1 MKLTGILDNSLNGQ
15 LCLRGFANIKDLA
28 RISEADYSYQR
39 GLLDRN
45 DISDFLETQT
55 YLFFPE
61 VILSYK
67 IKYAMKEKVGE
78 LEPIV
83 LLQKGKNYK
92 CNVSFDK
99 TSFIVKESTINKD
112 EFSKVKIVELILDD
126 DLGKQLHRI
135 DGNHRLNAAE
145 KSDSDKVARMVV
157 PFCLLLG
164 TEYYDKD
171 EKHVENSSEKDFD
184 KATKVFFHNINTK
197 TIPLTS
203 EENLKVMIDDKENF
217 KDDELIDIFGGEHPV
232 LTRNFIDSINPDIFI
247 NLNHI
252 LGKNYRTFYNNL
264 FERLLNNDCEKDQCV
279 YEVSN
284 SLQAINTLYDENRI
298 LQSNKSIGLLTAFLW
313 YHIQSRNRFNGF
325 KNWILS
331 NHIFEVSEDV
341 SADNLISLYDKIS
354 SQEIKV
360 FVAMPYFD
368 NNPQI
373 VKDYNA
379 IYGNKIKEIAN
390 KYHVNISMFPIM
402 CEKGATQDQ
411 IQDIINKIK
420 KAKIVFADITDNNP
434 NVLYEMGWARALEDK
449 QVIIVRRKDSPEPKS
464 DYKNDTYHEYDDSCR
479 STSLAEIIEDNI
491 LEVLEK
497 NYGLIKREQ

>member
-39 GLLDRN
+39 GLLDRS

-67 IKYAMKEKVGE
+67 IKYAFKEKKGNTDP
-78 LEPIV
+78 EPIV
-83 LLQKGKNYK
+83 LLQKAKNYK

-99 TSFIVKESTINKD
+99 TLLNVKEIGFSKD
-112 EFSKVKIVELILDD
+112 SLEKVKIVELDLDES
-126 DLGKQLHRI
+126 LGKQLHRI

-145 KSDSDKVARMVV
+145 KSENEKVNRMIV
-157 PFCLLLG
+157 PFCILLG
-164 TEYYDKD
+164 TEYYDK
-171 EKHVENSSEKDFD
+171 EEHKIENYNEKDFD

-203 EENLKVMIDDKENF
+203 EENLRVMIDDTNNF
-217 KDDELIDIFGGEHPV
+217 SEDELVEIFQGKYPIF
-232 LTRNFIDSINPDIFI
+232 TRQLIELVSPSIFTNLSHIIENNF
-247 NLNHI
+247 
-252 LGKNYRTFYNNL
+252 RTFYNYVFKRML
-264 FERLLNNDCEKDQCV
+264 DDGFAEAKCV
-279 YEVSN
+279 KAVSN
-284 SLQAINTLYDENRI
+284 SLQAVNTLYGENTI
-298 LQSNKSIGLLTAFLW
+298 LQSNRSIGLLMAFLW
-313 YHIQSRNRFNGF
+313 YHIKGNAKFNGF
-325 KNWILS
+325 KNWILN
-331 NHIFEVSEDV
+331 NHIFEVSYEV
-341 SADNLISLYDKIS
+341 SADSLISLYDKIS

-360 FVAMPYFD
+360 FVAMPYFEG
-368 NNPQI
+368 NSEI
-373 VKDYNA
+373 VADYNT
-379 IYGNKIKEIAN
+379 IYNNKINEISK
-390 KYHVNISMFPIM
+390 KYNINISLFPIM

-464 DYKNDTYHEYDDSCR
+464 DYKNDTYHVYDDSCR
-479 STSLAEIIEDNI
+479 ATSLAKVIEDNI

-497 NYGLIKREQ
+497 NYGLIKR